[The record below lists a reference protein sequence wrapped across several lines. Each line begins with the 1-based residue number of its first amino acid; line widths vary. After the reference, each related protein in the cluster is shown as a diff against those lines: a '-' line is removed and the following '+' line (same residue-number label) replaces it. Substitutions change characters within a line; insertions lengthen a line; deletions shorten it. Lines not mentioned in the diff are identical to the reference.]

1 MKRKIADR
9 EEGTTDDKTAEI
21 ENGLL
26 GKWTR
31 DEDNLLRDG
40 VKELGNHWAAISQ
53 RIKGRSGNDCH
64 HRWDRSLKPDIVK
77 GFWSAK
83 VFNSLPIVLMQLI
96 YHIITIYIRS
106 GGCKSYPASE

>member
-40 VKELGNHWAAISQ
+40 VKELGNHWAAISR

-64 HRWDRSLKPDIVK
+64 HRWDRSLRPDLVK
-77 GFWSAK
+77 GFWSAE
-83 VFNSLPIVLMQLI
+83 VFSSLPIVLMQLS
-96 YHIITIYIRS
+96 YHIITIYICS
-106 GGCKSYPASE
+106 GGCFSYPASE